1 MFRKL
6 IIIPLAL
13 AISAGAAFA
22 AVDVHAGDIV
32 TDTTWKRS
40 GGPVY
45 IHGDVAIKEGATLT
59 IEAGVEVRFYDV
71 KGTGGYEDG
80 AELVVRTGAL
90 VADGSTGL
98 PVKFTSANG
107 VKKMGDWGAIVVEGR
122 NQIILENAII
132 EFATNGLR
140 LANVNST
147 GSSRSTF
154 DGTIIRYCLNNGVLA
169 SDSRAKFYHLTVEKN
184 GFAGVKALGLR
195 SYVNMNYCDLSNHDG
210 MWNFYNGSSNNV
222 DATNCW
228 WGTPRPDVINMRIY
242 DYNDNRTKGVVDY
255 DPYLTGPWREG
266 GKVPNYS
273 LGFLKTFFK

>member
-13 AISAGAAFA
+13 ALSAGAAFA

-80 AELVVRTGAL
+80 AELVVRSGAL
-90 VADGSTGL
+90 VAEGSTGL

-107 VKKMGDWGAIVVEGR
+107 VKKMGDWGAIVVER
-122 NQIILENAII
+122 SNQIILENAII

-140 LANVNST
+140 LQNTTSM
-147 GSSRSTF
+147 GSSSSSF

-195 SYVNMNYCDLSNHDG
+195 SYVNMNYCDLSNRDG

-242 DYNDNRTKGVVDY
+242 DYHDNRTKGEVDY
-255 DPYLTGPWREG
+255 TPFLTGPWREG

>member
-22 AVDVHAGDIV
+22 LTFVHEGNIND
-32 TDTTWKRS
+32 DTTWKR
-40 GGPVY
+40 GTVHY
-45 IHGDVAIKEGATLT
+45 VHGDVYILNGATLT

-80 AELVVRTGAL
+80 AELVVRRGAL
-90 VADGSTGL
+90 VADGKTGL

-107 VKKMGDWGAIVVEGR
+107 VKKMGDWGAIVVEGS

-140 LANVNST
+140 LADVNST

-154 DGTIIRYCLNNGVLA
+154 DGTVIRYCLNNGVLA

-184 GFAGVKALGLR
+184 GFAGVKAIGLR
-195 SYVNMNYCDLSNHDG
+195 SYVNMNYCDLSNRDG

-228 WGTPRPDVINMRIY
+228 WGWTDPTYIKMSIY
-242 DYNDNRTKGVVDY
+242 DYHDNRTKGEVDY
-255 DPYLTGPWREG
+255 TTFLTGPWREG

>member
-22 AVDVHAGDIV
+22 AVDVHAGNIV

-45 IHGDVAIKEGATLT
+45 IHGDVAILNGATLT

-80 AELVVRTGAL
+80 AELVVRSGAL

-107 VKKMGDWGAIVVEGR
+107 VKKMGDWGAIVVEGG

-132 EFATNGLR
+132 EYATNGLR
-140 LANVNST
+140 LYKTTSI
-147 GSSRSTF
+147 GSSRSSF
-154 DGTIIRYCLNNGVLA
+154 DGTVIRYCLNNGVLA
-169 SDSRAKFYHLTVEKN
+169 YNSRAKFYHLTVENN
-184 GFAGVKALGLR
+184 GFAGVKTLWNC
-195 SYVNMNYCDLSNHDG
+195 YVTVNYCDLSNING

-222 DATNCW
+222 DATTCW
-228 WGTPRPDVINMRIY
+228 WGRPDPSYIKMSIY
-242 DYNDNRTKGVVDY
+242 DYYDNRTKGEVDY
-255 DPYLTGPWREG
+255 TPFLTAPWREG